1 MNIREKQLCEMMKG
15 FISFE
20 LKDGWFR
27 FSRFTNK
34 QSNYYFEKTAD
45 TLYPKTLATAGMKLE
60 CITDADGI
68 SFDFRVFA
76 ASSRFFYSVDLY
88 IDGVLC
94 DIFSYCTKRMDS

>member
-1 MNIREKQLCEMMKG
+1 MKG

-20 LKDGWFR
+20 QKDGWFR

-34 QSNYYFEKTAD
+34 QSNYYFEKTPD
-45 TLYPKTLATAGMKLE
+45 TLYPKTFATAGMKLD

-76 ASSRFFYSVDLY
+76 ASRRFFIPL
-88 IDGVLC
+88 
-94 DIFSYCTKRMDS
+94 IFILTV